1 MATIHVNGV
10 DIDHETAGSGETIV
24 LVHGSWVDRGNWEVV
39 AGLLAEDF
47 HVISYDR
54 RNSSRS
60 GRTPGIATRRA
71 NEDDLAALI
80 EATCEG
86 PVHLCGNSYGAL
98 LCLGLASR
106 RPDLVR
112 SAAVHEPPAIGV
124 ADEGESAELVA
135 GILVTVD
142 QVIREVEEGDHE
154 GAARHFVE
162 DVALGPGTWELL
174 PEVFREACKRNA
186 ESFAA
191 EASDPDWLGLD
202 LEPLGRTSARLLLS
216 NGDVSPRWLQLVT
229 ARLAA
234 RLPAVRSA
242 VVAGAGHSPHVTHP
256 ADYAALVADFVT
268 SGRPL
273 RAAA

>member
-10 DIDHETAGSGETIV
+10 DIDHEIAGSGETIV
-24 LVHGSWVDRGNWEVV
+24 LVHGSWVDRGNWETV

-47 HVISYDR
+47 RVISYDR

-60 GRTPGIATRRA
+60 GRTPGVATRRA

-86 PVHLCGNSYGAL
+86 PVHVCGNSYGGL
-98 LCLGLASR
+98 VSLGVASR

-112 SAAVHEPPAIGV
+112 SAAVHEPPAIGI
-124 ADEGESAELVA
+124 ADEGESARLVA

-142 QVIREVEEGDHE
+142 EVIREVEEGDHE

-162 DVALGPGTWELL
+162 DVALGPGTWAFL
-174 PEVFREACKRNA
+174 PEVFRDACKRNA
-186 ESFAA
+186 RTFAA
-191 EASDPDWLGLD
+191 EASDPDWLALD
-202 LEPLGRTSARLLLS
+202 LEALGRTPARLLLS
-216 NGDVSPRWLQLVT
+216 NGDASPYWLQLVAERLG
-229 ARLAA
+229 ARV
-234 RLPAVRSA
+234 PAIRSA
-242 VVAGAGHSPHVTHP
+242 VVHGAGHSPHVTHP

-268 SGRPL
+268 SDRGL